1 MLETARA
8 KGLPLVLTMGGGY
21 AKPIERS
28 VEAHARTYAEARRV
42 FG

>member
-8 KGLPLVLTMGGGY
+8 KGLPVVLTMGGGY
-21 AKPIERS
+21 AKPISRTL
-28 VEAHARTYAEARRV
+28 EAHVGTYETAVRL